1 MTLDAELIIIPI
13 TYLGVIAAAISGV
26 LEARKKEMDIV
37 GATTVAFITALGG
50 GSVRDMLLG
59 HLPVFWV
66 TDSSYAILAFFVA
79 ILSFYLIDQ
88 IPEKFI
94 LVPDAL
100 GLGVFS
106 VLGATYALQSNTSLF
121 VASLMG
127 VVTGVFGGILRDV
140 ICNQIPN
147 VFDRSAE
154 LYATC
159 SFIGTWVFLLLVKAG
174 TGLSAASLIAI
185 TATFLLR
192 ILAMKYK
199 IKLPNLSFGGY

>member
-1 MTLDAELIIIPI
+1 MKLDTDLIINVI
-13 TYLGVIAAAISGV
+13 TYLGVVAAAISGV

-37 GATTVAFITALGG
+37 GATTVSFITALGG
-50 GSVRDMLLG
+50 GSVRDLLLG

-66 TDSSYAILAFFVA
+66 TDSSFAILTFCLAVFTY
-79 ILSFYLIDQ
+79 YLIKQ
-88 IPEKFI
+88 IPEKLI

-106 VLGATYALQSNTSLF
+106 VLGAMYAMEAGTSLF

-147 VFDRSAE
+147 VFNRSAE

-159 SFIGTWVFLLLVKAG
+159 SFVGSWLFLLLVKAG
-174 TGLSAASLIAI
+174 TGLSVASLAGIAI
-185 TATFLLR
+185 TFLLR
-192 ILAMKYK
+192 MLAMQFK
-199 IKLPNLSFGGY
+199 IKLPNLQVF